1 MNVKLV
7 SDKKTYQKIVNKPNF
22 ISQKIFDK
30 NFVAVHCAKKV
41 LTLNK
46 PIYVGFTILELSE
59 LLMCRFHYNYVL
71 KTFNNVK
78 LLFIDTAS
86 LVLEIKN
93 GNVYERCFKDK
104 HLFDFSGYP
113 KDSIYYCD
121 INKKVLRKMKE
132 ELNGDKIDEFAGL
145 KSKTYSLIVFSGR
158 EINKAKEVNLKLR
171 HKEYVDVL
179 SGKKVVRH
187 KMKRIQSNLHKIGT
201 YN

>member
-1 MNVKLV
+1 MNVKMV
-7 SDKKTYQKIVNKPNF
+7 SDKKTYQKTVNKPNF

-145 KSKTYSLIVFSGR
+145 KSKTYSLIAFSGR
-158 EINKAKEVNLKLR
+158 EINKAKGVNLKLR